1 MPEYR
6 HDYALWSRL
15 VPDTP
20 PFRALAH
27 KWGLV
32 CSGRSHPAIREGQSV
47 LAVSV
52 SPAHYSPRTGT
63 GAAGCQP
70 AHGAVVCF

>member
-15 VPDTP
+15 MPDTP
-20 PFRALAH
+20 EFRALAH

-32 CSGRSHPAIREGQSV
+32 CSGRSRP
-47 LAVSV
+47 
-52 SPAHYSPRTGT
+52 
-63 GAAGCQP
+63 
-70 AHGAVVCF
+70 FN